1 MNEQHLSRRIEW
13 ISKMLPVCLRIFPV
27 CFVSFFGFLVLFSL
41 VFHRVSMGDLLHT
54 GCAVIFKMQQ
64 EHGLELWNSL
74 SGLCFYGDKMGRLTL
89 R

>member
-1 MNEQHLSRRIEW
+1 MNEQRLSRRIEW
-13 ISKMLPVCLRIFPV
+13 ISKMLPVCLRIFLV

-41 VFHRVSMGDLLHT
+41 VFHPVPVGDLLYS

-64 EHGLELWNSL
+64 EHGLELRNSL
-74 SGLCFYGDKMGRLTL
+74 SRLCFYGDKMGRLTL

>member
-13 ISKMLPVCLRIFPV
+13 ISKMVPICLRTFLV

-41 VFHRVSMGDLLHT
+41 FVHRVSMGDLLHT
-54 GCAVIFKMQQ
+54 ACAVIFKMQQ
-64 EHGLELWNSL
+64 EHRPELWSSL
-74 SGLCFYGDKMGRLTL
+74 SGLCFYADKMGRLTL